1 MKKGAKILGPKIIDV
16 VGDNSLSENIV
27 SAQ

>member
-1 MKKGAKILGPKIIDV
+1 MKKGAQISRPKIIDV
-16 VGDNSLSENIV
+16 VGDNSLSANIV